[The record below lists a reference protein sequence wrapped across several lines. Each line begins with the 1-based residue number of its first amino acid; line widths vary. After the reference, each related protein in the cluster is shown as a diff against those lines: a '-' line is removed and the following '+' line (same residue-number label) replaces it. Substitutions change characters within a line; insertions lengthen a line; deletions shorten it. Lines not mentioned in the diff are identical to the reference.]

1 MSKRRKETNSAKEIL
16 HQRYVGDD
24 PERKASIETE
34 RVNVAV
40 ARMIHDRRT
49 SVGMSQKE
57 LAKLIDTTQSVISR
71 LEDADYEGHSLSM
84 LNRIAEALD
93 QRVTVEMTARAPEP
107 DDIRHAFHLFVC
119 MLRRAWGL
127 SVDALAKQAD
137 IDRTEIVAMEQHTGY
152 KPSPLT
158 LHRLSNFF
166 KIPQQ
171 NLQILAGATRP
182 SERFREEASQFA
194 AKSESFAK
202 LTKEEKKIL
211 DQFVSFLRAKGT
223 DH

>member
-1 MSKRRKETNSAKEIL
+1 MSKRKKETNNAKEIL
-16 HQRYVGDD
+16 QQRYIGDD

-57 LAKLIDTTQSVISR
+57 LAKLIGTTQSVISR

-93 QRVTVEMTARAPEP
+93 QRVTVEMADREPAP
-107 DDIRHAFHLFVC
+107 DDIRRAFHLFVC
-119 MLRRAWGL
+119 MLRRDHGL

-137 IDRTEIVAMEQHTGY
+137 IDRTEIVAMEQRIGY

-158 LHRLSNFF
+158 LHRLSKFF
-166 KIPQQ
+166 KFPQ
-171 NLQILAGATRP
+171 LSFQILAGATHP
-182 SERFREEASQFA
+182 NDQFREKASRFA

-211 DQFVSFLRAKGT
+211 DQFVSFLRAKGA